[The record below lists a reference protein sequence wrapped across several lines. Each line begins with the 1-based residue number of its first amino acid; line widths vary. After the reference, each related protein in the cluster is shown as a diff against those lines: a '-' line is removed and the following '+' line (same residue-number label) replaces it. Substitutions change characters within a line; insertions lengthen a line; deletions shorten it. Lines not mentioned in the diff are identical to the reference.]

1 MSDGAFP
8 KDKTLTAIAIGY
20 SNPDNAMV
28 ADKVLPRAPV
38 GTEDFEW
45 TKYPT
50 GQAFTVPNTRVGNK
64 GAVPRVEISGEKASS
79 STESEG
85 LEIPLTKK
93 DIDNAP
99 KGVDPK
105 GLATELATKL
115 LLLRREIRVAELVL
129 DANQYAAANKKNLAT
144 LDAGAHAWDL
154 DAAEPLVDI
163 RAWINGMMMRAN
175 RLVMG
180 PDAWEAL
187 SAHPKVVSAALGNDG
202 TNGFASKERV
212 AQLLDIAEIIVGAG
226 WVNAS
231 KPGQDV
237 SLTRVWGAHCLAFYS
252 DSTASFQTKA
262 VTFGLTA
269 QLGTRVAG
277 SKEVDM
283 GLHGG
288 TVVRAGEDVKELI
301 IAPDCGL
308 LIQNVLGA

>member
-45 TKYPT
+45 TKYPI

-64 GAVPRVEISGEKASS
+64 GAVPRVEIVGEKSTS

-85 LEIPLTKK
+85 IEIPLTKK

-99 KGVDPK
+99 KGVDPR
-105 GLATELATKL
+105 GMATEHATKL
-115 LLLRREIRVAELVL
+115 LLLRREIRVAELLL
-129 DANQYAAANKKNLAT
+129 DPTQYGAANKKDLAT
-144 LDAGAHAWDL
+144 LNGGAHAWDL
-154 DAAEPLVDI
+154 TNSDPIGDL
-163 RAWINGMMMRAN
+163 RTWINGMMMRAN

-180 PDAWEAL
+180 PDAWEAM
-187 SAHPKVVSAALGNDG
+187 ARHPKVVSAALGNEG
-202 TNGFASKERV
+202 TSGVASKARV
-212 AQLLDIAEIIVGAG
+212 AELLDIAEIIVGAG
-226 WVNAS
+226 WVNAA
-231 KPGQDV
+231 KPGQAV
-237 SLTRVWGAHCLAFYS
+237 SLARIWGPSCLAFYG
-252 DSTASFQTKA
+252 DSTASFQTKS

-269 QLGTRVAG
+269 QLGTRIAG
-277 SKEVDM
+277 SKPVDM

-288 TVVRAGEDVKELI
+288 EVVRSGEDVKELI
-301 IAPDCGL
+301 IAPDCGFL
-308 LIQNVLGA
+308 VQNVLGA